1 MNRPYVSI
9 WESFVCVLLQSFYI
23 KGVGAIHEL
32 PLHELPLHEELLL
45 HIFLLK
51 YIQIGNGYE
60 QQGAKSSFNPSKW
73 V

>member
-9 WESFVCVLLQSFYI
+9 CESFVCVLLQSFYI

-32 PLHELPLHEELLL
+32 PLHELPLHK
-45 HIFLLK
+45 FLLK

-60 QQGAKSSFNPSKW
+60 QQEAKSSFNPSKW